1 MDLHILSGGAAQG
14 VVKSLWPAFAAETR
28 AELKG
33 AFGAVG
39 LMKDKLLAGEP
50 CDVLILTEALID
62 GLIKSGHAVAGSN
75 TSLGRVKTGVAVRV
89 GESMPDVSTAA
100 GLKAALL
107 EARGIYFPDPEKA
120 TAGIHFVNVLKQ
132 LGIYGDVEKNLRAF
146 PNGATAMLNMAQ
158 ANEPGLIGCTQ
169 VTEILYTGGVRLV
182 GALPK
187 EFELATVYTA
197 AVCSKA
203 AQPEVARK
211 LVQLLGSQ
219 QSRDVRKAGGF
230 EVD

>member
-1 MDLHILSGGAAQG
+1 MDVHILSGGAAQG
-14 VVKSLWPAFAAETR
+14 VVKSLWPAFSAETG

-33 AFGAVG
+33 TFGAVG
-39 LMKDKLLAGEP
+39 LMKEKLLAGAG

-62 GLIKSGHAVAGSN
+62 GLIKSGHAVAGTN
-75 TSLGRVKTGVAVRV
+75 TPLGRVKTGVAVRA
-89 GESMPDVSTAA
+89 GDPMPEVSTAS

-132 LGIYGDVEKNLRAF
+132 LGIYGDVEKNLRVY
-146 PNGATAMLNMAQ
+146 PNGATAMQHLAQ
-158 ANEPGLIGCTQ
+158 ANEAGLIGCTQ
-169 VTEILYTGGVRLV
+169 VTEILYTDNVKLV

-197 AVCSKA
+197 AVCSTA
-203 AQPEVARK
+203 VQPDVARK
-211 LVQLLGSQ
+211 LVELLGGEK
-219 QSRDVRKAGGF
+219 SRVVRAEGGF
-230 EVD
+230 EF

>member
-1 MDLHILSGGAAQG
+1 MDVHILSGGAAQG
-14 VVKSLWPAFAAETR
+14 VVKSLWPAFSAETG

-33 AFGAVG
+33 TFGAVG
-39 LMKDKLLAGEP
+39 LMKEKLLAGAG

-62 GLIKSGHAVAGSN
+62 GLIKSGHAVAGTN
-75 TSLGRVKTGVAVRV
+75 TPLGRVKTGVAVRAGDPV
-89 GESMPDVSTAA
+89 PEVSTAS

-132 LGIYGDVEKNLRAF
+132 LGIYGDVEKNLRVY
-146 PNGATAMLNMAQ
+146 PNGATAMQHLAQ
-158 ANEPGLIGCTQ
+158 ANEAGLIGCTQ
-169 VTEILYTGGVRLV
+169 VTEILYTDNVKLV

-197 AVCSKA
+197 AVCSTA
-203 AQPEVARK
+203 VQPDVARK
-211 LVQLLGSQ
+211 LVELLGGEK
-219 QSRDVRKAGGF
+219 SRVVRAEGGF
-230 EVD
+230 EF

>member
-14 VVKSLWPAFAAETR
+14 VVKSLWQSFSAETG

-33 AFGAVG
+33 SFGAVG
-39 LMKDKLLAGEP
+39 LMKEKLLAGEA
-50 CDVLILTEALID
+50 CDVVILTAALVD
-62 GLIKSGHAVAGSN
+62 GLIKSGHAVAGSK
-75 TSLGRVKTGVAVRV
+75 TPLGRVKTGVAVRA

-107 EARGIYFPDPEKA
+107 AARGIYFPDPEKA

-132 LGIYGDVEKNLRAF
+132 LGIYGDVEKNLRPF
-146 PNGATAMLNMAQ
+146 PNGATAMRSMAE
-158 ANEPGLIGCTQ
+158 AKDPGVIGCTQ
-169 VTEILYTGGVRLV
+169 VTEILYTDGVRLV
-182 GALPK
+182 DVLPK

-203 AQPEVARK
+203 AEPELARK
-211 LVQLLGSQ
+211 LVRLLGAEK
-219 QSRDVRKAGGF
+219 SRDMRVKGGF
-230 EVD
+230 EL

>member
-14 VVKSLWPAFAAETR
+14 VVKALWPAFSTETG

-39 LMKDKLLAGEP
+39 LMKDKLLAGAP

-62 GLIKSGHAVAGSN
+62 GLVKSGHAVAG
-75 TSLGRVKTGVAVRV
+75 TSTPLGRVKTGVAVRA
-89 GESMPDVSTAA
+89 GDPMPEVSSAA
-100 GLKAALL
+100 GLKASLL
-107 EARGIYFPDPEKA
+107 DASGIYFPDPQKA

-132 LGIYGDVEKNLRAF
+132 LGIYGDVEKKLRPY
-146 PNGATAMLNMAQ
+146 PNGATAMQHLAQ
-158 ANEPGLIGCTQ
+158 AQESGLIGCTQ
-169 VTEILYTGGVRLV
+169 VTEILYTDNVQLV

-203 AQPEVARK
+203 EQPEIARR
-211 LVQLLGSQ
+211 LVRLLGAE
-219 QSRDVRKAGGF
+219 QSRAVRAQGGF
-230 EVD
+230 EF

>member
-14 VVKSLWPAFAAETR
+14 VVKTLWPAFSRETG

-33 AFGAVG
+33 TFGAVG
-39 LMKDKLLAGEP
+39 LMKEKLLAGAD

-62 GLIKSGHAVAGSN
+62 GLIKSGHAVVGTN
-75 TSLGRVKTGVAVRV
+75 TPLGKVKTGVAVRA
-89 GESMPDVSTAA
+89 GDPMPDVSSAA
-100 GLKAALL
+100 GLKAAMQK
-107 EARGIYFPDPEKA
+107 ARGIYFPDPEKA

-132 LGIYGDVEKNLRAF
+132 LGIYGEVEKNLRVY
-146 PNGATAMLNMAQ
+146 PNGATAMQHLAQ
-158 ANEPGLIGCTQ
+158 ANEAGLIGCTQ
-169 VTEILYTGGVRLV
+169 VTEILYTDNVKLV

-203 AQPEVARK
+203 AQPDVARK
-211 LVQLLGSQ
+211 LVQLLGSEK
-219 QSRDVRKAGGF
+219 SRSVRAEGGF
-230 EVD
+230 EF